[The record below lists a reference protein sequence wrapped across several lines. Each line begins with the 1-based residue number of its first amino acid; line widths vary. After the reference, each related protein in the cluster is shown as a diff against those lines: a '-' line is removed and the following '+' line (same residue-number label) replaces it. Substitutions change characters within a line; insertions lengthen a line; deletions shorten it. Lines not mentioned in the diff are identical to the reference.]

1 MRINVRPA
9 MGPVAT
15 IRGRDLRV
23 VIDALGTHVRGGGG
37 LHRRASVLLGELRE
51 VEHRIPVQLCGCGA
65 EHHPADCP
73 DAARRRGAGADA
85 P

>member
-23 VIDALGTHVRGGGG
+23 VMDALNTHIREGEG
-37 LHRRASVLLGELRE
+37 LRRRASALLGELRE

-73 DAARRRGAGADA
+73 DAARPRGAGPDK

>member
-23 VIDALGTHVRGGGG
+23 VIDALDTHVREGEG
-37 LHRRASVLLGELRE
+37 LRRRASALLGELRG
-51 VEHRIPVQLCGCGA
+51 VEHRIPVQPCGCGA
-65 EHHPADCP
+65 DHHPADCP
-73 DAARRRGAGADA
+73 DAARRRGAGAEA

>member
-1 MRINVRPA
+1 MRINIRPA
-9 MGPVAT
+9 MGPVVT

-23 VIDALGTHVRGGGG
+23 VMDALDTHVRKGKGPR
-37 LHRRASVLLGELRE
+37 RRASILLRELRE
-51 VEHRIPVQLCGCGA
+51 VEHCIPVQPCGCGA